1 MKCHNGNEKQEVHC
15 LIEHV
20 CSILTRSK
28 ARRISRRCTRC
39 LEPATCRSCC
49 STSREQ
55 GTGRGGH
62 NLLRG
67 SGEAPGPDLRLCGS
81 HLCSSTTGN

>member
-39 LEPATCRSCC
+39 LKPATCRSCC
-49 STSREQ
+49 STSRRARDWTQ
-55 GTGRGGH
+55 WSQFATR
-62 NLLRG
+62 LRRG
-67 SGEAPGPDLRLCGS
+67 SGTRFTVVWLTSL
-81 HLCSSTTGN
+81 LFNNK